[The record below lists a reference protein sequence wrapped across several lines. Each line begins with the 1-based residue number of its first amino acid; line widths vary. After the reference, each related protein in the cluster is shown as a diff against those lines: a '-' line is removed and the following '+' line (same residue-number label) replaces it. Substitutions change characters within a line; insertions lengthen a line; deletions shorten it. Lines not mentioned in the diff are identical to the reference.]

1 MTITELEEAKKA
13 LRKTL
18 ESQKE
23 AISITK
29 DELSL
34 FVEFQSRF
42 WKWTATKEDKE
53 AIEEAFEQMKE
64 ENL

>member
-29 DELSL
+29 DEL
-34 FVEFQSRF
+34 
-42 WKWTATKEDKE
+42 
-53 AIEEAFEQMKE
+53 
-64 ENL
+64 